1 MTNITVKVRRFK
13 ACERIFVFLAL
24 LGFSLRA
31 TAQSDYIKV
40 TVETPGTLMEK
51 VMDVEGSRITSLAI
65 EGALNSADLDFLGNG
80 TGKIL
85 TVRNLDLSNVT
96 LAADE
101 GAYKIYTMSDYFGE
115 VMGSKIVKFYL
126 SDTPRVETDTQ
137 DIGAIGGMNIIVT
150 IYGNNLAGLFAGNTT
165 LEKVIMPSFIT
176 EIGTAT
182 FYECTSI
189 NEVGIPEQVTEI
201 ADRAFY
207 HAEKLSSILFPEKL
221 TSIGELAFEKTAL
234 TSVIL
239 PPSVESV
246 GDHAFFNVTTLRQV
260 DLSGVSYIGES
271 SFERCNIEGSL
282 DLSNAI
288 EIGAKAFSGNN
299 EINELKF
306 SGRLRSI
313 GDMAFN
319 RIPSLTG
326 LDLPE
331 GLESIGSEAFAFCQ
345 NLASVTIPS
354 TLNDIGYRAFFDTPW
369 EDGLKGENGV
379 LYLGD
384 IAYKYDCTSVT
395 DEKVLTFKEGTKVI
409 GSSFN
414 LDEYTR
420 NGYYPC
426 DVIGEVNFPSTL
438 KRINGSCPL
447 YNTTFRIKSKCDIQF
462 PEGLEYIGDHA
473 FQYSEISLEAIPE
486 SVTYIGNYAFDGCK
500 NIPDVSLGT
509 SSDSIYIGNYAF
521 RGCDNISEVNLGP
534 SIKHLGEGCFD
545 YCTALSE
552 ISYNC
557 NPDSVGG
564 SAFGGT
570 TPYRVKISPEVVL
583 LKEHTFDGCDMTQLI
598 FESIENRTTLLSIEP
613 GCVGS
618 DNLISVTLPPLD
630 YFSGF
635 DCSNLKEIIVEGDC
649 NIIDNPVGTR
659 DAIESIIIKG
669 KVGKICDRAFGHSSY
684 LNGSVVASPRG
695 SGLKHFSAQQC
706 DTIGHQAFYLNR
718 QLESV
723 DIPGGI
729 KHVGVDA
736 FYECK
741 TLAEFPFRAEMSF
754 EKGSFECTALSEVV
768 IGDWCKSI
776 PERAFYKCE
785 SLKSLTVA
793 PTVTKVEDFAFF
805 MCSMLDDFDF
815 KDIKS
820 IGEQAFYK
828 VALPKIEL
836 PDGFSELG
844 ESAFYGVH
852 AREVS
857 LPASLKNIPNQ
868 AFMECQ
874 GARFTWRSSNDAV
887 NDNYDGENIIGNHAF
902 GLYIGNL
909 EEFTIPEGINV
920 IDGYAFRQ
928 GKFKTIN
935 LPSTLTS
942 LKATAFSQC
951 KNMQSIYCHAVE
963 PPYVTD
969 AYDFIPNEILTTFT
983 GTVYVPAESVTKYR
997 YSDFWGH
1004 FNIEPISVVIESI
1017 KLNHSELT
1025 LKPGD
1030 VLRLEAEILPVN
1042 ATNQELSW
1050 SSTDEHVV
1058 TAGEYGWIAAQNP
1071 GTAEIIV
1078 TTTDGSGVS
1087 ASCRITVESPAPQPV
1102 LIENIRLNYPEVT
1115 MLPGDELQLEAEIS
1129 PADATNQHLNW
1140 YSSNED
1146 VVSVD
1151 ETGRIAALAPGAAE
1165 VIAVTTDGSGLHAS
1179 CFVKVDEIN
1188 GIDMAESSVLKVTV
1202 DGHDLIVESDSDIV
1216 VINMSGFA
1224 VYEGPA
1230 ARIRSLQS
1238 GIYFVKSNSRVCKVA
1253 VK

>member
-1 MTNITVKVRRFK
+1 MTNITVKVRRLK

-31 TAQSDYIKV
+31 TAQNDYIKV

-221 TSIGELAFEKTAL
+221 TSIGELAFEKSAL

-473 FQYSEISLEAIPE
+473 FQYSEISFEAIPE

-583 LKEHTFDGCDMTQLI
+583 LKEYTFYGCGMTKLI
-598 FESIENRTTLLSIEP
+598 FESIENRTKLLSIEP
-613 GCVGS
+613 WCFGS
-618 DNLISVTLPPLD
+618 HNLVSVTLPPMD

-649 NIIDNPVGTR
+649 NIIDNPVGIS

-776 PERAFYKCE
+776 PERAFCRCE
-785 SLKSLTVA
+785 SLKTVTIA
-793 PTVTKVEDFAFF
+793 PTVTNVEDYAFENCF
-805 MCSMLDDFDF
+805 MLNDFNF
-815 KDIKS
+815 KNIKS
-820 IGEQAFYK
+820 IGKEAFCNSVLTK
-828 VALPKIEL
+828 VEL

-844 ESAFYGVH
+844 ESAFYLAPVK
-852 AREVS
+852 EIS
-857 LPASLKNIPNQ
+857 LPASLKNIPRR
-868 AFMECQ
+868 AFMGTMGGKINWRVDDESGKVECCVID
-874 GARFTWRSSNDAV
+874 TL
-887 NDNYDGENIIGNHAF
+887 AF
-902 GLYIGNL
+902 ANYIGN
-909 EEFTIPEGINV
+909 EEFCVPEGIEE
-920 IDGYAFRQ
+920 IKDLAFRT
-928 GKFKTIN
+928 GKFKTIS
-935 LPSTLTS
+935 LPSTLNS
-942 LKATAFSQC
+942 LQASAFYLC
-951 KNMQSIYCHAVE
+951 NDLQSIYCHAVE
-963 PPYVTD
+963 PPYVTA
-969 AYDFIPNEILTTFT
+969 AYDFIPGHILTTFT
-983 GTVYVPAESVTKYR
+983 GTVYVPAESVAKYR

-1115 MLPGDELQLEAEIS
+1115 MLPGDVLQLEAEIS

-1146 VVSVD
+1146 VVLVD
-1151 ETGRIAALAPGAAE
+1151 ETGRIAALTPGTAE

-1238 GIYFVKSNSRVCKVA
+1238 GIYFVKSDSRVCKVA